1 MGPFL
6 VDRSVSAG
14 RPESDGPS
22 GVWAEV
28 LSGREFTY
36 EVTELILNA
45 DDEITAA
52 QALAIRRAF
61 DGFARSMGWVV

>member
-1 MGPFL
+1 VGAFL
-6 VDRSVSAG
+6 ADRSASAARSAG
-14 RPESDGPS
+14 DGPS
-22 GVWAEV
+22 GVWPEV

-52 QALAIRRAF
+52 QALAIRRAL
-61 DGFARSMGWVV
+61 DGFARSQGWVV